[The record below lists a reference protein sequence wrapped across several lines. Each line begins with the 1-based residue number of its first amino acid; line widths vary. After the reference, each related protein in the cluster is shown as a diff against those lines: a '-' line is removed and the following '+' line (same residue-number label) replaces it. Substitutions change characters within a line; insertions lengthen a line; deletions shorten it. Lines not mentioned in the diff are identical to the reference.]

1 ALEPLGGA
9 AEPAHRL
16 TPRWY
21 KRRVNHRGL
30 LVVCAAALAALIA
43 PSSAH
48 AASFNCE
55 ASALRLSLAGT
66 APQEPFTANA
76 GAASCAPA
84 EAGGA
89 LPATPL
95 PATGGAGFAR
105 TGLAGAAAPAQVAT
119 ASAGIGELT
128 VTSLLPGIPTPDLSA
143 LPGGGV
149 LDVPGI

>member
-30 LVVCAAALAALIA
+30 LLLCAVALTALIA

-66 APQEPFTANA
+66 APQEPSPPPP
-76 GAASCAPA
+76 AAPRPARRRSPAARSPPPRPPPRAARFSPAPA
-84 EAGGA
+84 C
-89 LPATPL
+89 PA
-95 PATGGAGFAR
+95 
-105 TGLAGAAAPAQVAT
+105 
-119 ASAGIGELT
+119 
-128 VTSLLPGIPTPDLSA
+128 PTRS
-143 LPGGGV
+143 
-149 LDVPGI
+149 